1 MALVD
6 EFRQRAEPKRD
17 AKAAYAEIFAVL
29 GERIAVLRDGDYTV
43 EDIKAELDVL
53 CCEMVDSLE
62 SIGDIVIAN
71 TAPAPPSLPA
81 GKPRPKGGPIPIG
94 TPGVA

>member
-17 AKAAYAEIFAVL
+17 PKAAYAEIFAVVQ
-29 GERIAVLRDGDYTV
+29 ERVATLRDGDYTV
-43 EDIKAELDVL
+43 DQMRAELDVI
-53 CCEMVDSLE
+53 CREMVDSLPA
-62 SIGDIVIAN
+62 IGDIVVAN
-71 TAPAPPSLPA
+71 TAPAPPTLPA
-81 GKPRPKGGPIPIG
+81 GQPRPKGGPIPIG